1 LKHFGASRT
10 KERPIRQSPGL
21 LRYSTVC
28 DGWRAGT
35 TQLGNSSPKQLV
47 RTDLM
52 AKRGRCV
59 EPVEREYLVG
69 RPRLGVSN
77 MHPYVKED

>member
-1 LKHFGASRT
+1 
-10 KERPIRQSPGL
+10 
-21 LRYSTVC
+21 
-28 DGWRAGT
+28 
-35 TQLGNSSPKQLV
+35 LGNSSPKQLV

-52 AKRGRCV
+52 AKRDRCV